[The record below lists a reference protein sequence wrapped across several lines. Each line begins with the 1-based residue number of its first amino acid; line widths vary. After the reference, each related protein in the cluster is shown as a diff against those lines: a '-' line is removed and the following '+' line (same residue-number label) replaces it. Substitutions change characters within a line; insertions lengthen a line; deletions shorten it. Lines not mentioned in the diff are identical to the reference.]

1 MLLTYKGIVIKTINY
16 SESSVI
22 VKVFTDLSGLQTFM
36 IKGART
42 SKSKNKIS
50 LLQQLSI
57 IEMVAYNKN
66 TSTGIKLVKEL
77 KALYNYQSLPYD
89 IYKSSIAMFINEL
102 IYKTIKDEERNE
114 ILFSFLFQSL
124 IYLDSSAEKYFNFH
138 LIFMLQYAKIS
149 GFSPSANYDAEH
161 TYFNLNEGVFQSQPP
176 LDAEFISPTYSK
188 ILHKLQNSDF
198 ENMSEILIDSETRR
212 YLIEKLLLFYRLHI
226 NGFTEI
232 NSLKV
237 LHEIL
242 T

>member
-16 SESSVI
+16 SETSVI

-89 IYKSSIAMFINEL
+89 IYKSSIA
-102 IYKTIKDEERNE
+102 
-114 ILFSFLFQSL
+114 
-124 IYLDSSAEKYFNFH
+124 
-138 LIFMLQYAKIS
+138 IS
-149 GFSPSANYDAEH
+149 
-161 TYFNLNEGVFQSQPP
+161 
-176 LDAEFISPTYSK
+176 
-188 ILHKLQNSDF
+188 
-198 ENMSEILIDSETRR
+198 
-212 YLIEKLLLFYRLHI
+212 
-226 NGFTEI
+226 
-232 NSLKV
+232 
-237 LHEIL
+237 
-242 T
+242 